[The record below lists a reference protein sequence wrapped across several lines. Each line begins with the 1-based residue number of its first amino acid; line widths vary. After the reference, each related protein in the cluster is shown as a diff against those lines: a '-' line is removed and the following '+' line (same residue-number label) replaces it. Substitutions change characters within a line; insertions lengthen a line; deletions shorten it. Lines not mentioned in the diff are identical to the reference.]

1 MRSVVVVGGGIGGL
15 TAAIALRQIG
25 CDVLVLERSRAFGE
39 VGAGL
44 QLGPHASRVLRGLGL
59 GPALREIGVQP
70 SSVRFLRW
78 QDDTE
83 LCTWPLAEEMEST
96 YGAPYY
102 TIYRPDLVEVLA
114 AQLPADAVRLGAEVA
129 TVHAPPDG
137 PPSVRLADGTTVTA
151 DLVVGADG
159 THSVVRAATVGVV
172 PARFSGVSAYRALV
186 PREALTRPDDGIV
199 RNWLGPGRH
208 LVAYPVGQG
217 SGYVNLVCIVPDPYW
232 SEESWTAPG
241 RVEDLRAHFA
251 GWSPLLQELLDA
263 ITGPVFRW
271 ALYDRQPMKT
281 WSTARTTLL
290 GDAAHPM
297 LPFMAQG
304 AAQAIGDAAA
314 LAARLREAPDGSPTA
329 AIAAYER
336 ARRPH
341 TARIQL
347 MSWDN
352 NSSFHLPDG
361 PEQRRRDEA
370 LAKDDGLRL
379 DRLDWLYGNDAER
392 LATC

>member
-1 MRSVVVVGGGIGGL
+1 MRRVVVVGGGIGGL
-15 TAAIALRQIG
+15 TAAIALRQVG
-25 CDVLVLERSRAFGE
+25 CDVLVLERSKAFGE

-44 QLGPHASRVLRGLGL
+44 QLGPHATRVLRGLGL
-59 GPALREIGVQP
+59 GPTLHEIGVQP

-78 QDDTE
+78 QDDTP

-102 TIYRPDLVEVLA
+102 TIYRPDLVGILA
-114 AQLPADAVRLGAEVA
+114 AQLPADAVRLGAEV
-129 TVHAPPDG
+129 TEVHTPPDG
-137 PPSVRLADGTTVTA
+137 PPSVRLADGTTETA

-159 THSVVRAATVGVV
+159 THSTVRAATVGAV

-186 PREALTRPDDGIV
+186 PRDALTRPDDGIV
-199 RNWLGPGRH
+199 RNWLGPGQH
-208 LVAYPVGQG
+208 LVAYPVGRG
-217 SGYVNLVCIVPDPYW
+217 SGYVNLVCIVPDPDW

-241 RVEDLRAHFA
+241 RVEDLRAHFK
-251 GWSPLLQELLDA
+251 GWSPLLLELLDA
-263 ITGPVFRW
+263 ISGPVFRW
-271 ALYDRQPMKT
+271 ALYDREPLSS
-281 WSTARTTLL
+281 WSGARTTLL

-314 LAARLREAPDGSPTA
+314 LAARLREEPDCSPTP

-336 ARRPH
+336 ARLPH

-361 PEQRRRDEA
+361 PEQQRRDEA

-379 DRLDWLYGNDAER
+379 DRLGWLYGNDAER
-392 LATC
+392 VTA